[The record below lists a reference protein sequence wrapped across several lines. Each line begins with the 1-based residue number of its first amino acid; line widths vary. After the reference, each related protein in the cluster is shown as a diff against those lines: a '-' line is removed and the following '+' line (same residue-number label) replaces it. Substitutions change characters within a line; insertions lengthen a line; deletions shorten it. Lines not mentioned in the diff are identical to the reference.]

1 MTFLRIL
8 LATSLVCAL
17 PVTGQDETASPSPT
31 PEVDNATAW
40 FKEADNLYDAAK
52 SQAQASG
59 DPNLAYRYFRACI
72 PLFQRF
78 ANTYPK
84 DPNAPKAIYRS
95 GVAYLLTGR
104 REKAEEAFVATLYK
118 TKKRGST
125 AAAAAFRLGS
135 LAYNDEYFKTAL
147 PHFSLAA
154 SQTDNAVLRH
164 KALNYEA
171 RCLLI
176 NERISDAEKVLRKL
190 VSDPVEPNEFKNQA
204 SLALAHIA
212 ATTDRLQEAFIL
224 YQNIAESE
232 SAEEGFLT
240 IKAQAIVHGGMTAMR
255 LGKTEEGLGMLT
267 AALKN
272 PTLPGEA
279 KAEAQLMLMQH
290 EFSLENFQKVQDLF
304 RYGTAGSSVRA
315 DTAAEIFLY
324 AGRAAAKLGQHN
336 AAVEAFV
343 MVDRS
348 APNTRMAFEASYRRL
363 LSFYEMRGTNVP
375 ESANAFIELYK
386 NKYSKNP
393 WIQMARVMKAETYFT
408 FADYENA
415 TKAWERVDFARLP
428 EAMQGTAYFKSGWAL
443 VENGDYNSAISYLS
457 EFVSRYPNSPDLY
470 SALAKRAESYLEVGD
485 RISALSDCE
494 RILTHKPKTPLA
506 AFALQLSGRL
516 YRLEREND
524 KMLESYQT
532 LLSEYNNLSQDTI
545 ARANY
550 NMGLGHFDKG
560 DFETAIVHLNKAK
573 KIAPEF
579 YEEPAGTTIALCYY
593 RLKDAESLHETVE
606 RLFTLD
612 PEKIL
617 PRRLLV
623 WLGLSMYEQSNYPSS
638 DLYLSVV
645 AESDSADDTE
655 MGVWKALAKS
665 RLEIPGQAE
674 RALVAIDAILAEE
687 DDPFWRCDAFLDKAN
702 ALIQLERWNEAEIA
716 ASRGLDLDPQGTVKA
731 GLHLAFGDIALAFGQ
746 FSDAASSYV
755 RAAEFFLND
764 STIQPLALYKAAW
777 CLNRIGDKDA
787 ANAFETRLRLD
798 HPQWKAP
805 ATFRIKPGSAKVPA
819 ITVETDSPTP
829 EAAPPAAAAEQKL
842 PAGITPIK
850 N

>member
-8 LATSLVCAL
+8 LATTLACSLAA
-17 PVTGQDETASPSPT
+17 PGQDEAVAPAPQ
-31 PEVDNATAW
+31 VDNAEAW
-40 FKEADNLYDAAK
+40 FKEADNLYEAAK
-52 SQAQASG
+52 AQAQPSG
-59 DPNLAYRYFRACI
+59 DPNLAYRYFSACI

-78 ANTYPK
+78 ANNYPK

-95 GVAYLLTGR
+95 GVSYLLTGR
-104 REKAEEAFVATLYK
+104 REQAETAFVSTLFI
-118 TKKRGST
+118 TKKRGPT

-135 LAYNDEYFKTAL
+135 LAYNDEFFKTAL

-154 SQTDNAVLRH
+154 KQTDNPLLRH

-176 NERISDAEKVLRKL
+176 NQRIPDAEKVLRRL
-190 VSDPVEPNEFKNQA
+190 VNDPVEPNEFKNQA

-212 ATTDRLQEAFIL
+212 ATSDDLEEAFAL
-224 YQNIAESE
+224 YQNIANAEST
-232 SAEEGFLT
+232 EEGFLA

-267 AALKN
+267 AALQN

-290 EFSLENFQKVQDLF
+290 EFGSEQYQKVQDLF
-304 RYGTAGSSVRA
+304 RYSATGASVRA
-315 DTAAEIFLY
+315 ETAAEIFLY

-336 AAVEAFV
+336 AAVESFV

-348 APNTRMAFEASYRRL
+348 APNTKLAFEASYRRL

-393 WIQMARVMKAETYFT
+393 WIQKARVMKAETYFT

-415 TKAWERVDFARLP
+415 TKAWEKVDFARLP
-428 EAMQGTAYFKSGWAL
+428 EDMQGPAYFKSGWSL

-457 EFVSRYPNSPDLY
+457 EFISRYPDSADLY
-470 SALAKRAESYLEVGD
+470 GAIAKRAESYLEVGD

-494 RILTHKPKTPLA
+494 RILADKPKTPLA

-532 LLSEYNNLSQDTI
+532 LLADYNNLSQDTI

-550 NMGLGHFDKG
+550 NMGLGYFDKG
-560 DFETAIVHLNKAK
+560 EFDTAIAHLNKARR
-573 KIAPEF
+573 IAPEF
-579 YEEPAGTTIALCYY
+579 YAEPAGTTIALCYY
-593 RLKDAESLHETVE
+593 RLKDAESLRETVS
-606 RLFTLD
+606 RLFSLNPD
-612 PEKIL
+612 KVL

-623 WLGLSMYEQSNYPSS
+623 WLGLRMYEQSNYPEA
-638 DLYLSVV
+638 DLYLSIVV
-645 AESDSADDTE
+645 ESDESEETE

-665 RLEIPGQAE
+665 RLEVPGQAE
-674 RALVAIDAILAEE
+674 RALVAIDSILATE
-687 DDPFWRCDAFLDKAN
+687 DDPFWRCDALLDKAN

-746 FSDAASSYV
+746 LSDAASSYV

-764 STIQPLALYKAAW
+764 STIQPIALYKAAW
-777 CLNRIGDKDA
+777 CLNQIGEENA
-787 ANAFETRLRLD
+787 ARAFEERLRLD
-798 HPQWKAP
+798 HPQWQAP
-805 ATFRIKPGSAKVPA
+805 ANFKIKPGSARVQPVTVDTTQTEVDKPA
-819 ITVETDSPTP
+819 EIP
-829 EAAPPAAAAEQKL
+829 QKKL
-842 PAGITPIK
+842 PVGITPIS